1 MKKSG
6 ETTIRVDCPCCGSTL
21 TIDAGEGTVREW
33 KEAQDPRKAADLKDA
48 EKLLREE
55 KARVEARYQEIVKA
69 DKEKG
74 ASMERSSRSSWRKA
88 RGSPPPSRCATSISI
103 DEIEQVEHVRD
114 RERSFPPAH
123 DLPLHRDD
131 DCPARQPGSGRR
143 HACTVPP
150 PFSR

>member
-6 ETTIRVDCPCCGSTL
+6 ETTIRVTCPCCGSTL
-21 TIDAGEGTVREW
+21 TIDAGEGNVREW

-74 ASMERSSRSSWRKA
+74 ASMDKKFKEFLEKSQ
-88 RGSPPPSRCATSISI
+88 GEPATKPLL
-103 DEIEQVEHVRD
+103 DV
-114 RERSFPPAH
+114 
-123 DLPLHRDD
+123 DLD
-131 DCPARQPGSGRR
+131 
-143 HACTVPP
+143 
-150 PFSR
+150 

>member
-6 ETTIRVDCPCCGSTL
+6 ETTIRVACPCCGSTL

-55 KARVEARYQEIVKA
+55 KERVEARYQGIVRA

-74 ASMERSSRSSWRKA
+74 ASMDKKFKEFMEKSQGEPVTK
-88 RGSPPPSRCATSISI
+88 PL
-103 DEIEQVEHVRD
+103 RD
-114 RERSFPPAH
+114 V
-123 DLPLHRDD
+123 DLD
-131 DCPARQPGSGRR
+131 
-143 HACTVPP
+143 
-150 PFSR
+150 